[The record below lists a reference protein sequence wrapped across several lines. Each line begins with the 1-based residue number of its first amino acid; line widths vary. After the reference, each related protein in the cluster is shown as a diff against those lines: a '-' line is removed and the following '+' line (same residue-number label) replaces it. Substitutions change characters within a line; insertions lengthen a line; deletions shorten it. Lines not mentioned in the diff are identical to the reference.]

1 MIVVSVCAQ
10 KSYPFQNT
18 KLDDEKRIDN
28 IISLLTV
35 DEKINCLRAGFSV
48 PRLGIRNSG
57 NSEGLHGLSQGGPG
71 FNYDPKILTTQFPQ
85 AIGLAQMWDE
95 QLLKEVVA
103 QQACE
108 ASDVYQRPKYY
119 RAGLVVWD
127 PNGIIFYS
135 AW

>member
-1 MIVVSVCAQ
+1 MIVVSVFAQ

-35 DEKINCLRAGFSV
+35 DEKINCLSAGFSV

-57 NSEGLHGLSQGGPG
+57 SSEGLHGLSQGCPG
-71 FNYDPKILTTQFPQ
+71 FNYGPKTPTTQFPQ

-95 QLLKEVVA
+95 QLLKEVAA
-103 QQACE
+103 QQDCE
-108 ASDVYQRPKYY
+108 SRYVYQSPKCY
-119 RAGLVVWD
+119 RAGLVVWE